1 MTAPSLPQAP
11 TPPPLRAEAARPDT
25 DRALFWLPV
34 LTLALCW
41 IIVPTKVVPNFRP
54 ETLQTLAAGQNWQP
68 ALLGHGALTCFL
80 ADVFYDA
87 TQRAPWAPYFVA
99 QMCVVLSLFICR
111 ALAKRFLPERQAF
124 AAAMAML
131 SFCFFNIDSTMLG
144 GTVTMPIFW
153 LGSIFF
159 YHRALTEGKTA
170 DWARTGLCLGL
181 GMYCSPLI
189 AALALVMLVYQVLPI
204 PAQRRLSDQ
213 RFFPGAALT
222 TAVFALVA
230 APLVVWA
237 FRHNGAGLRLPPLP
251 PSPCPVP
258 EVPRFF
264 GAVGIIALLIL
275 IPLLPMSAFFQKRG
289 ETAAGEKEPANA
301 VFLAAMFSAPIVTLA
316 GHGHFQVARAGQL
329 FYLLPI
335 FFLYHF
341 GKKNP
346 SPARQWTTL
355 DLAVVVPV
363 LILAAGSFAVVQ
375 YPARTGKPLS
385 CHFPGRPL
393 SWAVWNQW
401 RSSGAFTPL
410 PFVRGEARLAN
421 NASVYGPGRPRVWN
435 EEWAGEEEFDRQGG
449 IWIWDD
455 DDPDKE
461 TIIAAIK
468 QRYPRAVFS
477 ASFLVPY
484 RTKAKVPPLRVSMA
498 VIPPRGGF
506 LPPDIAPP
514 R

>member
-1 MTAPSLPQAP
+1 MVT
-11 TPPPLRAEAARPDT
+11 
-25 DRALFWLPV
+25 
-34 LTLALCW
+34 
-41 IIVPTKVVPNFRP
+41 FRWR
-54 ETLQTLAAGQNWQP
+54 GP
-68 ALLGHGALTCFL
+68 ASF
-80 ADVFYDA
+80 
-87 TQRAPWAPYFVA
+87 
-99 QMCVVLSLFICR
+99 SICC
-111 ALAKRFLPERQAF
+111 RF
-124 AAAMAML
+124 
-131 SFCFFNIDSTMLG
+131 SFF
-144 GTVTMPIFW
+144 
-153 LGSIFF
+153 
-159 YHRALTEGKTA
+159 
-170 DWARTGLCLGL
+170 
-181 GMYCSPLI
+181 
-189 AALALVMLVYQVLPI
+189 
-204 PAQRRLSDQ
+204 
-213 RFFPGAALT
+213 T
-222 TAVFALVA
+222 TS
-230 APLVVWA
+230 
-237 FRHNGAGLRLPPLP
+237 G
-251 PSPCPVP
+251 
-258 EVPRFF
+258 
-264 GAVGIIALLIL
+264 
-275 IPLLPMSAFFQKRG
+275 
-289 ETAAGEKEPANA
+289 
-301 VFLAAMFSAPIVTLA
+301 
-316 GHGHFQVARAGQL
+316 
-329 FYLLPI
+329 
-335 FFLYHF
+335 
-341 GKKNP
+341 NP
-346 SPARQWTTL
+346 SPARQWTSL
-355 DLAVVVPV
+355 ALAVVVPV